1 MCRKSWCTNV
11 FGIKCFCALSLFR
24 NTQRLQ
30 IFKATITSSPA
41 SQSQYPLPF
50 GAGFCDD
57 SILDCPE
64 WSRSALAQNAGNWT
78 HLAKHLIEGP
88 QSAQNSVKHCGKF
101 GAAEKNKADTMQS
114 QGIMRVSESLSH
126 TARRQLWRRKWE
138 FVLNSS
144 RPFFL
149 PLLCLFTCLRDRVSL
164 CGPGWTST

>member
-1 MCRKSWCTNV
+1 MYL
-11 FGIKCFCALSLFR
+11 GLSASVPWVSLETPSDLQGNHHFL
-24 NTQRLQ
+24 TSLPKPISTSFWSRLLRWQ
-30 IFKATITSSPA
+30 HSG
-41 SQSQYPLPF
+41 LPW
-50 GAGFCDD
+50 
-57 SILDCPE
+57 
-64 WSRSALAQNAGNWT
+64 WSRSALAQNTGNWT

-114 QGIMRVSESLSH
+114 QGIMRVRESLAH

-149 PLLCLFTCLRDRVSL
+149 PLLCLFACLRDRVSL
-164 CGPGWTST
+164 CSPGWTST